1 MKTKSKGELKKALAE
16 IMQKADQGKEL
27 TDSVSARETLEWIA
41 KTSFEALDKPSAADL
56 ANYLK
61 GICEPAQPADRKPR
75 RVGSRRNLATLRA
88 HVQSPGTSG
97 TA

>member
-1 MKTKSKGELKKALAE
+1 MRVKSKGDLKKALAE
-16 IMQKADQGKEL
+16 IMQKANQVKDL
-27 TDSVSARETLEWIA
+27 TDSPSGRATLEWIE
-41 KTSFEALDKPSAADL
+41 KTAYEALSEPSAADL
-56 ANYLK
+56 SNYLK
-61 GICEPAQPADRKPR
+61 GISEPAQPPDRKPR